1 MDMDAEICAKMQ
13 AMLPSVAFPLS
24 VQASNP
30 VQKANDILVL

>member
-1 MDMDAEICAKMQ
+1 MDMDALIYAKMQ
-13 AMLPSVAFPLS
+13 AMLPTIAFPLS